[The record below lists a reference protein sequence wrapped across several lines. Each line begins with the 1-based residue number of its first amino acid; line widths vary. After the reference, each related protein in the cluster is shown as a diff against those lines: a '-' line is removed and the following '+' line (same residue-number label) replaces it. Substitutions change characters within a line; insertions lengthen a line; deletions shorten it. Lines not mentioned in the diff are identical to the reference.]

1 MIAFAPDP
9 PPDGVDF
16 ATAEWVLRQLV
27 LLSQSA
33 SEIEEQIGDTGGLQ
47 DQIDVLEI
55 QLEVLAT
62 ALSTHTQN
70 VTTAHDLNV
79 LQQQITAL
87 TQDLAT
93 HVGNMTDA
101 HGIDAT
107 IELEGV

>member
-33 SEIEEQIGDTGGLQ
+33 TATEEQIGDTGGLQ

-62 ALSTHTQN
+62 TLSAHVQN
-70 VTTAHDLNV
+70 VTTAHDLDA
-79 LQQQITAL
+79 LQSQVTAL
-87 TQDLAT
+87 AQLLST

>member
-33 SEIEEQIGDTGGLQ
+33 AETQAQIGDTGGIQ

-62 ALSTHTQN
+62 TLSTHTQN
-70 VTTAHDLNV
+70 VTTAHNLNA
-79 LQQQITAL
+79 LQSQVTAL
-87 TQDLAT
+87 AQLLST
-93 HVGNMTDA
+93 HVGNSIDA
-101 HGIDAT
+101 HGVDQM